1 MKRRRTLAKKEKLKS
16 LKGLK
21 DSHRYQS
28 LLGFPSTC
36 KPLSGPQVLLFLGQ
50 NTNKFKKTHTMALGR
65 PTFF

>member
-1 MKRRRTLAKKEKLKS
+1 MKRRRTFAKKEKSKS

-21 DSHRYQS
+21 DNQGYQS
-28 LLGFPSTC
+28 LLGFPS
-36 KPLSGPQVLLFLGQ
+36 KPLSGTLVLLFLGQ